1 MYNNPNMHKRQ
12 AFQFYCLSVR
22 TDQIR
27 LDKNAVVQI
36 NTKNKVKEQDTSMK
50 EKFMIYWFERKASC
64 K

>member
-1 MYNNPNMHKRQ
+1 MYSRDIFSQEKIK
-12 AFQFYCLSVR
+12 SVR